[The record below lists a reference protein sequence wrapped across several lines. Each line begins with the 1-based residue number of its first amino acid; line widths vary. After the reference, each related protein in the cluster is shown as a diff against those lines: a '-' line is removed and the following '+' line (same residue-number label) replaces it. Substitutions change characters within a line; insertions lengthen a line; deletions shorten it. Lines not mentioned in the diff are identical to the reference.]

1 MSVAWVSV
9 QAHWLVNFYGS
20 VRIRTHNFS
29 QMGQTSDHPV
39 SHESFDQNLLGREN
53 LDGDE
58 VPDDAEDP
66 EEGGADPLDEELD
79 PHRELQSTLPK
90 RGKIGMMISP
100 LCIQLR

>member
-1 MSVAWVSV
+1 
-9 QAHWLVNFYGS
+9 
-20 VRIRTHNFS
+20 
-29 QMGQTSDHPV
+29 MGPGNHPPFPPPPPPSHPRGATFEPLDDLRRSLDHPV
-39 SHESFDQNLLGREN
+39 SHESLDQNLLGREN

-66 EEGGADPLDEELD
+66 EEGGADPLDEELN